1 MKKLYINTL
10 ILFSPFLLMVMVNE
24 VVRPTL
30 VEAPFQYTKSFD
42 LSGLTRKV
50 VGSAMNPGKMK
61 KEECTWYCHNKDSFC
76 VNFHKKISFHQYID
90 DLYNSVYTQ
99 LLTLPEDTLIYPG
112 HHYGFTKEITIEENI
127 KHSKFFQCNNLDEF
141 KSVMS
146 SFEKNR
152 RG

>member
-90 DLYNSVYTQ
+90 DLYNKIIT
-99 LLTLPEDTLIYPG
+99 LLKKGDYQGNYAINNIIFLVILWPLIM
-112 HHYGFTKEITIEENI
+112 FFLLI
-127 KHSKFFQCNNLDEF
+127 KSLDIQR
-141 KSVMS
+141 KIN
-146 SFEKNR
+146 KLKR
-152 RG
+152 